1 VQFDNILRRRDGRDD
16 AHALQ
21 SFETRSDALR
31 FAPHAPA
38 RLAATVL
45 ICESTVQRS
54 APLVRTN
61 IIYGVEARVQHL
73 PRKAASAASATSR
86 NTHSCTTSPRPR
98 TSFPDTISS
107 TMSAIGPFPLPAEGK
122 KPAAPPVLTAD
133 QQKKYDE
140 LLTTVKSWST
150 LPKTSAKGAEE
161 EALSDLER
169 MWLTRECL
177 LRYLRAAKWSLP
189 NATQRLRDTV
199 IWRREYGTDRFTA
212 DYISEENATGKL
224 CFASA

>member
-1 VQFDNILRRRDGRDD
+1 
-16 AHALQ
+16 
-21 SFETRSDALR
+21 
-31 FAPHAPA
+31 
-38 RLAATVL
+38 
-45 ICESTVQRS
+45 
-54 APLVRTN
+54 
-61 IIYGVEARVQHL
+61 
-73 PRKAASAASATSR
+73 
-86 NTHSCTTSPRPR
+86 
-98 TSFPDTISS
+98 
-107 TMSAIGPFPLPAEGK
+107 MSAIGPFPLPAEGK